1 MNIFKR
7 FLHKCC
13 VALLYHA
20 LIKKY
25 HIHPDPVPVSQNN
38 AHYPGVVGVYYF
50 HEHAHIHGATVLD
63 AVTPYSLQGLMNDG
77 HCQKAEW
84 FVHF

>member
-1 MNIFKR
+1 M
-7 FLHKCC
+7 LCSTVVPC
-13 VALLYHA
+13 SD
-20 LIKKY
+20 KKY
-25 HIHPDPVPVSQNN
+25 HIYPDPVPVSQNN